1 MRGRIAHRGIAPATR
16 RVQCA
21 RARAGPAL
29 AHGPDQLRRARL
41 KCAVR
46 HAQQLES
53 RCRRR
58 LRQEV
63 QERNALG
70 AA

>member
-1 MRGRIAHRGIAPATR
+1 MRAELRAAESRPQDAACSVHERGP
-16 RVQCA
+16 VQHWPTA
-21 RARAGPAL
+21 
-29 AHGPDQLRRARL
+29 PDQLRRARL